1 MTKAERSASKLGHI
15 QPHCHSKARSPMAN
29 FLEWKSFS
37 FVITSEK
44 TGGSV
49 AEWLGRRVSGG
60 LLFIHLFIFLFIY
73 RYIFFNLT
81 SVWSEVKAI
90 ACSENTFSLTGNKY

>member
-1 MTKAERSASKLGHI
+1 MTKAERSVSKLGHI

-49 AEWLGRRVSGG
+49 AEWLGRRALNLEVCY
-60 LLFIHLFIFLFIY
+60 LFIY
-73 RYIFFNLT
+73 LYFYLFIYFLNLT
-81 SVWSEVKAI
+81 SVWSEVKAN
-90 ACSENTFSLTGNKY
+90 ACSENTFSLTGNKC

>member
-1 MTKAERSASKLGHI
+1 MTKAERSVSKPGHL
-15 QPHCHSKARSPMAN
+15 QPHCHSKARSPMAY
-29 FLEWKSFS
+29 FLEWKSIS

-49 AEWLGRRVSGG
+49 AEWLGRRALNPEVCY
-60 LLFIHLFIFLFIY
+60 LFIY
-73 RYIFFNLT
+73 FFNLT
-81 SVWSEVKAI
+81 SVWSQVKAN